1 MESLKDQISAEPLGI
16 ALEQLAG
23 AGIITQANALVLLRQ
38 ARVDLF
44 DADQELSTK
53 LRTGQEAFQTR
64 ANYYLSRLLPSVIGG
79 VTDADAAKNLFVPAV
94 GMVRQK
100 LLGPRGDPSNDGG
113 ADGAA
118 LVDTVRNR
126 MTTYR
131 ENAKEL
137 HRLLAEEATK
147 AEADSK
153 IVSDLVQARISQLDG
168 ADGALAKTQAAITQ
182 AEAARAQHL
191 NEMVSKARNV
201 GEALKKMG
209 TGFFEIF
216 SGKSDSPPK
225 TPAAAPKPPGDT
237 PKPVAATPS
246 DNTPKPAADAPKP
259 AADAP
264 KPVANA
270 PKPAVA
276 PKPEAGGEG
285 KKDGSFAVEAI
296 TVGQEGMEGHIAAEQ
311 ALIADNRQIALL
323 YHELAEQ
330 GQTLAIAKAIG
341 SQIAGYAS
349 ALRVMA
355 GKSDEYFKRWE
366 GLVSGLEAFRTEI
379 SRVATSAAEA
389 RELSN
394 SLSNGALASWNRLEN
409 HTRPIRE
416 AFTGNT
422 NAISAVGP
430 LAS

>member
-1 MESLKDQISAEPLGI
+1 MESLKTQISAERLGV
-16 ALEQLAG
+16 ALEELAG

-38 ARVDLF
+38 TRVDLF

-53 LRTGQEAFQTR
+53 LRTGQETFETR
-64 ANYYLSRLLPSVIGG
+64 ANYYLSRLLPNIIGG
-79 VTDADAAKNLFVPAV
+79 VTDADAAKSLFVSAV

-100 LLGPRGDPSNDGG
+100 LLGPRGDAANDGG

-118 LVDTVRNR
+118 LVDAVRSR
-126 MTTYR
+126 MTAYR

-137 HRLLAEEATK
+137 HRLLAKEAAE

-153 IVSDLVQARISQLDG
+153 IVSDLVQARIRQLDG
-168 ADGALAKTQAAITQ
+168 ADGALEKTQAAITA
-182 AEAARAQHL
+182 AEAGRAKHL
-191 NEMVSKARNV
+191 DEMVAKARNV

-216 SGKSDSPPK
+216 SGKSDGPPKTPTSTPPTGTPPTSAPK
-225 TPAAAPKPPGDT
+225 TPAADPKSSGDT
-237 PKPVAATPS
+237 PKPVAAKPA
-246 DNTPKPAADAPKP
+246 DDTPKPA
-259 AADAP
+259 
-264 KPVANA
+264 V
-270 PKPAVA
+270 VT
-276 PKPEAGGEG
+276 KPEAGGGG

-311 ALIADNRQIALL
+311 ALIEDNKQIARL
-323 YHELAEQ
+323 YRELAEQ
-330 GQTLAIAKAIG
+330 GQTLAIAKAVG

-349 ALRVMA
+349 ALRVMT
-355 GKSDEYFKRWE
+355 GKSAEYLKTWE
-366 GLVSGLEAFRTEI
+366 DLVSGLASFRMELA
-379 SRVATSAAEA
+379 RAATSATEA
-389 RELSN
+389 RALSD
-394 SLSNGALASWNRLEN
+394 SLSNGALATWNRLEN

-416 AFTGNT
+416 AFTGDT

>member
-1 MESLKDQISAEPLGI
+1 MESLKAQISAERLGI
-16 ALEQLAG
+16 ALEELAG

-44 DADQELSTK
+44 DADEELSSK
-53 LRTGQEAFQTR
+53 LRAGQEAFVTR
-64 ANYYLSRLLPSVIGG
+64 ANYYLTRLLPNIISG

-100 LLGPRGDPSNDGG
+100 LLGPRGDVSNDAG

-118 LVDTVRNR
+118 LVDAVRNR

-131 ENAKEL
+131 DNAKEM
-137 HRLLAEEATK
+137 HRLLEKEA
-147 AEADSK
+147 AEAERDSK
-153 IVSDLVQARISQLDG
+153 IVSDLVQARIRQLDG
-168 ADGALAKTQAAITQ
+168 ADGALTKTQAAITA
-182 AEAARAQHL
+182 AEADRAKHL
-191 NEMVSKARNV
+191 DEMVSKARNV
-201 GEALKKMG
+201 GAALKKMG
-209 TGFFEIF
+209 IGFFEIF

-225 TPAAAPKPPGDT
+225 TPTSTPKTPATDPNSSGDT
-237 PKPVAATPS
+237 PKPVAAKPP
-246 DNTPKPAADAPKP
+246 DDTPKPVADAPK
-259 AADAP
+259 AA
-264 KPVANA
+264 V
-270 PKPAVA
+270 VT
-276 PKPEAGGEG
+276 KPEAGGQG
-285 KKDGSFAVEAI
+285 KTDGSFAVEAI

-311 ALIADNRQIALL
+311 ALIADNKEIARL
-323 YHELAEQ
+323 YRELAEQ

-355 GKSDEYFKRWE
+355 AKFNECFKTWE
-366 GLVSGLEAFRTEI
+366 DLVSGLESFRMEI
-379 SRVATSAAEA
+379 TRAATSATEA
-389 RELSN
+389 RALSD
-394 SLSNGALASWNRLEN
+394 SLSNGALATWTRLDN
-409 HTRPIRE
+409 HTRSIRE